1 MCVSSSVVGV
11 LVKEIDMNKPEPNKQ
26 YALTGGK
33 GVPCIANGN
42 SWEESEVK
50 PMSRYDA
57 IRSGVDEALRTNS
70 GLWSTTNKVLEESGF
85 APLEI
90 SEQVIIGEIVDELA
104 TRLSD
109 KAKEVG
115 RVCPRCREEYYEW
128 PALSRRDNK
137 TEICPACGIAEAM
150 EDSGHGVAY
159 TGEPY
164 WEVKDAS

>member
-1 MCVSSSVVGV
+1 
-11 LVKEIDMNKPEPNKQ
+11 
-26 YALTGGK
+26 
-33 GVPCIANGN
+33 
-42 SWEESEVK
+42 
-50 PMSRYDA
+50 MSRYDA

-90 SEQVIIGEIVDELA
+90 SEQVIIGEIVDEVAASLA
-104 TRLSD
+104 D
-109 KAKEVG
+109 KEREVG

-137 TEICPACGIAEAM
+137 TEICPACGVAEAM
-150 EDSGHGVAY
+150 EDSGHGIAY

-164 WEVKDAS
+164 WEVKDE

>member
-50 PMSRYDA
+50 PMSRNDA
-57 IRSGVDEALRTNS
+57 IRSGVDEALRKNS

-90 SEQVIIGEIVDELA
+90 SEQVIIGEIVDEVAASLA
-104 TRLSD
+104 D
-109 KAKEVG
+109 KEREVG